1 MPIQVF
7 TGRLQQRFSTLV
19 AITATNPILLEG
31 EVWIEKNAATGRS
44 TGRRKVGDGVVSG
57 STIAGTAFNDLPFEP
72 GGGGS
77 GSGDVVG
84 PASST
89 DGRAALFDG
98 TTGKLLKQSAAAP
111 VFEGDTRLS
120 NARTPT
126 AHAASHGSGGSD
138 AITVAQSQVTGL
150 SAALS
155 GKEAAGAAAGA
166 VSAHESAADPHAQ
179 YLTQAEGD
187 SRYRQSSTPL
197 TDGDIPSGIARDS
210 EVASAIS
217 AHESAA
223 DPHSQYLTQTEGDGR
238 YRQSATA
245 LTDGDIPSGIARDSE
260 VVAAIGAHEAA
271 ADPHPS
277 YLTAAEGNA
286 AYATAAQ
293 GVTNGNSHNHDGGD
307 GAQIAYGSLSG
318 LPSIPAP
325 ADAAPQALGATAAIG
340 SSTDYAREDHVH
352 ALPPLASGGTAGL
365 MSVDQNNRLA
375 IALVSNPVGITGADA
390 VTNIVSLTQAEY
402 EAIATPNAATLYVIT
417 D

>member
-7 TGRLQQRFSTLV
+7 TGRLQQRFSTLA

-31 EVWIEKNAATGRS
+31 EVWIEKDAATGRS

-84 PASST
+84 PVSST

-98 TTGKLLKQSAAAP
+98 TTGKLLKQSAATP
-111 VFEGDTRLS
+111 ILEGDARLS

-126 AHAASHGSGGSD
+126 AHANSHGSGGDD
-138 AITVAQSQVTGL
+138 AITLAQSQVTGL
-150 SAALS
+150 SAALG
-155 GKEAAGAAAGA
+155 GKEAAGAAAAA
-166 VSAHESAADPHAQ
+166 VSAHEGAADPHAQ

-187 SRYRQSSTPL
+187 S
-197 TDGDIPSGIARDS
+197 
-210 EVASAIS
+210 
-217 AHESAA
+217 
-223 DPHSQYLTQTEGDGR
+223 R

-260 VVAAIGAHEAA
+260 VAAAIGAHEAA

-286 AYATAAQ
+286 AYAPAAQ

-318 LPSIPAP
+318 LPTLGGSASLNVGTTANTVAAGDDSRVVNSMQVVTHGTNSSAARPAG
-325 ADAAPQALGATAAIG
+325 AAAVYWIG
-340 SSTDYAREDHVH
+340 TVEPTNAVDND
-352 ALPPLASGGTAGL
+352 LWIGG
-365 MSVDQNNRLA
+365 
-375 IALVSNPVGITGADA
+375 I
-390 VTNIVSLTQAEY
+390 
-402 EAIATPNAATLYVIT
+402 
-417 D
+417 